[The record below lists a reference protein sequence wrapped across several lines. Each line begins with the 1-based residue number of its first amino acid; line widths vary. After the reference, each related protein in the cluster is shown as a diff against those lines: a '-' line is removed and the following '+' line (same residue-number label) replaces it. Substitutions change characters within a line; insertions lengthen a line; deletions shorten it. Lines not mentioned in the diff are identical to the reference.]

1 MKKWDTAQPHQFPHA
16 SFVICP
22 SAALYASQAS
32 RGGMPGQHSIIMEHQ
47 QNINRVE
54 LQGNVGSVRLTT
66 VGERKV
72 IRFSVVTNRIYR
84 NNDGDMV
91 IETTWHSCTAWD
103 GKDIC
108 PLEDIVKGTPV
119 HLTGRLQMSRYTDQ
133 DGVDRAVT
141 EIVANTLEVVKS

>member
-1 MKKWDTAQPHQFPHA
+1 
-16 SFVICP
+16 
-22 SAALYASQAS
+22 
-32 RGGMPGQHSIIMEHQ
+32 MEHQ

-91 IETTWHSCTAWD
+91 IETTWHSCTPWD

-133 DGVDRAVT
+133 DGVDRTVT